1 MRFWSW
7 TGGGIGELER
17 EGPRVKK
24 GVGGRWMMASR
35 VGNDGLASGKRS
47 RMEKR
52 VRFFSSVGRLGRI
65 SSSLTAD
72 SARFV
77 P

>member
-1 MRFWSW
+1 M
-7 TGGGIGELER
+7 GGGIGELER

-24 GVGGRWMMASR
+24 GAGGKWMMDWR
-35 VGNDGLASGKRS
+35 VGNNGLASGKRS

-52 VRFFSSVGRLGRI
+52 VRFFSSAGRVGRI

-72 SARFV
+72 SAHFV